1 MSWTRRIAVAGGA
14 LVLAGGLGWALWP
27 APAAVDF
34 ATVTR
39 GDLRVT
45 VSADGITRVREP
57 YSVTAP
63 IAGIVERSPVAVG
76 DAVVRGETVL
86 AVIRPAAPALMDAR
100 SRAQAEAAVRE
111 AEAALALA
119 ETNLRGALSA
129 VSRAQ
134 GELQRARALR
144 ASGTISQH
152 ALEDTETAFTE
163 ASQALAAARQ
173 ERDLQQAVLGRARA
187 QLMEP
192 GGDEGVTSAVPLFA
206 PISGTVLSV
215 EDPSSRLVAAGAPL
229 LALGDLGDLDL
240 ETDLLSTDAVRVAEG
255 APALVERWGGAG
267 QLDAVVRRI
276 EPAAFTRVSALG
288 IEEQRVRLRLDFTTP
303 PEARPGLGDR
313 YRVFVRVVVWEGSD
327 LLLVPQAALFRVGGG
342 WAVFRALDGRA
353 VETPVEIGQQAEG
366 MAEVLSG
373 LEAGAVVILYPAST
387 LSDGAAV
394 AARAD

>member
-27 APAAVDF
+27 EPAAVDV

-45 VSADGITRVREP
+45 VAAEGITRVREP

-76 DAVVRGETVL
+76 DAVLRGETVL

-119 ETNLRGALSA
+119 ETNLRGALNA

-134 GELQRARALR
+134 GDLQRARALR

-152 ALEDTETAFTE
+152 ALEEVETAFTA

-173 ERDLQQAVLGRARA
+173 ERDLQQAVLGRTRA

-192 GGDEGVTSAVPLFA
+192 GGDEGVTSAVRLFA
-206 PISGTVLSV
+206 PIAGTVLSV

-255 APALVERWGGAG
+255 APALVERWGGEG
-267 QLDAVVRRI
+267 SLQAVVRRI

-327 LLLVPQAALFRVGGG
+327 RLLVPQAALFRLGGG
-342 WAVFRALDGRA
+342 WAVFRAQDGRA

-366 MAEVLSG
+366 MAEVLAG
-373 LEAGAVVILYPAST
+373 LEEGEAVILYPAST

-394 AARAD
+394 VARPD